1 MTPPRT
7 QRTFTPASLARH
19 YDGFLRSLRQKRP
32 ETRGTYGR
40 ALREFLRWSPR
51 IRGRPLTQEGV
62 ERYKRH
68 LSDAK
73 ALSPVSVSTYLTAL
87 RRFCEYLVRAGVLD
101 ENPARAVGGNSRPR
115 VHSREALSEPEV
127 EALLASVDRADE
139 RGKRDYAFLHL
150 MVSCA
155 LSEIEIVRADVGDLL
170 IDGGDARLRVQG
182 KGRVHKDQAVTI
194 GPEVRRTLQEYLAV
208 RGSVQDD
215 EPLFTSAGNRTRGK
229 RMTTRGVRDRVNIY
243 LEQSG
248 LKRGIDRRVTPYSLR
263 HTAAALMARAG
274 ATADEIKAR
283 LRLGSVATAM
293 QYLAQHHQQHPP
305 RQ

>member
-1 MTPPRT
+1 MHGHT
-7 QRTFTPASLARH
+7 
-19 YDGFLRSLRQKRP
+19 
-32 ETRGTYGR
+32 
-40 ALREFLRWSPR
+40 
-51 IRGRPLTQEGV
+51 LTQEGV

-68 LSDAK
+68 LSGAK

-87 RRFCEYLVRAGVLD
+87 RRFCEYLVRAGVLLH
-101 ENPARAVGGNSRPR
+101 NPARGVSGNSRPR

-127 EALLASVDRADE
+127 QALLASVNRADE

-150 MVSCA
+150 MVACA
-155 LSEIEIVRADVGDLL
+155 LSEIEIIRADVGDLL
-170 IDGGDARLRVQG
+170 LEAGDARLRVQG
-182 KGRVHKDQAVTI
+182 KGRVHKDQMVTL
-194 GPEVRRTLQEYLAV
+194 GPEVRRTLEEYLEL
-208 RGSVQDD
+208 RRSVQAD

-248 LKRGIDRRVTPYSLR
+248 LKRGNDRRVTPYSLR
-263 HTAAALMARAG
+263 HTAAALMARSG
-274 ATADEIKAR
+274 ATAEEIKVR